1 MGLIFAHTNTENRA
15 YFTLTDTKDGKFS
28 EGMQGSREAPEGGAS
43 LKGVTPFISM
53 GFPGCISIQANDL
66 QCSASPVGSS
76 MKSQRMMTPMMYHIN
91 NNIKSA
97 DLP

>member
-28 EGMQGSREAPEGGAS
+28 EGMQGGVS